1 MKTVG
6 KIYSIFIY
14 LCLYAPIVIMVLY
27 SFNAVRSTSALSFDY
42 ASSKYEFGHWYA
54 EAFQNEYALNALRNS
69 LILALLS
76 AIAATLLGTLAAYG
90 LHHLKMR
97 RIRSAITTVTNIPM
111 MNPDIVTG
119 ISMMLLFATVFA
131 IIRIGETGFATLL
144 IAHIT
149 FNLPYVILSIMP
161 RLRQM
166 DKNLPEA
173 ALDLGCTPVK
183 SFFLVQLPFLFPA
196 ILSGFIMAFT
206 LSLDDYV
213 ISLFLSGPKFE
224 TLPVFIFGLARKSV
238 PPTIYALSTLFLIMV
253 LGLLVFSNI
262 MQARMDRSLT
272 RYTQVIMNPSGMPLT
287 KKLTTYRGLTIRPA
301 W

>member
-253 LGLLVFSNI
+253 LGLLIISNI
-262 MQARMDRSLT
+262 VQARMEKKNSL
-272 RYTQVIMNPSGMPLT
+272 N
-287 KKLTTYRGLTIRPA
+287 
-301 W
+301 